1 MLKIARRP
9 AKQRN
14 SLPSWF
20 KVSGNFSALDQ
31 HPVPTMKNNT
41 RSLLSISAMAIA
53 AVATVTTNADA
64 QCPGGC
70 FGYPT
75 PNRSFT
81 QQVQIIPTFVPVQQY
96 APVIAPPIVIEQPL
110 VGQPTIIQSQ
120 QVIGTPQTFYPTQPS
135 NIYYPP
141 QAGVISSGQVIDQ
154 AVPVEQFGSSK
165 NVEEVEEGK
174 IEGEGE
180 VVTPDNDSKPGVVEK
195 DESDKKMDG
204 KGSSTKMDA
213 KMSKADK
220 MKADKMKAD
229 KMKADKKVDEPEVLT
244 SAQRISKLETS
255 MKRQMARAKQASK
268 RDLDKTLKQMKADD
282 DDSASKIAVAK
293 MKAQKAL
300 DDKLEAIEK
309 RVKARIDQIEN

>member
-174 IEGEGE
+174 IEGEG
-180 VVTPDNDSKPGVVEK
+180 VTPDNDSKPGVLEK

-213 KMSKADK
+213 KMS
-220 MKADKMKAD
+220 KADKMKAD